1 MNFSY
6 THRNHVEAM
15 RTILGFLHDN
25 VSRRFEDEVA
35 AVGHRIVHGMTI
47 SEPSLLT
54 RTVVDQI
61 QEAAVLAPLH
71 NTAGLQG
78 IQAAQEVF
86 SGSSVPQVRVASLFQ
101 IISCLFHAPA

>member
-1 MNFSY
+1 MQ
-6 THRNHVEAM
+6 
-15 RTILGFLHDN
+15 TILGFLHDS
-25 VSRRFEDEVA
+25 VSRRFEEEVT

-54 RTVVDQI
+54 RAVIDRI

-86 SGSSVPQVRVASLFQ
+86 SGSVPQVRPSIFQ
-101 IISCLFHAPA
+101 KVSCLFHTPA